1 MRINLPVTPQE
12 YDFPEHD
19 MLVSTTDTKGV
30 ITYCN
35 RAFIETSGFRD
46 DELIGQ
52 PHNAVRHPDM
62 PPEAFKDLWRTVGGG
77 QPWTGL
83 VKNRRKNG
91 DHYWVEANV
100 TPLMAGGKP
109 QAYLSVR
116 IKPSRAQIAQAE
128 ALYSQIARERAS
140 GRATVRL
147 QAGMVQ
153 RIGWRGLAARW
164 RALPLT
170 PQIGARLALV
180 LAVAMAPPLLS
191 LAGLNAWSASANAAL
206 QATILLVGAG
216 WMLTWFQ
223 HRVARVMREA
233 ERVAGDLA
241 GCNLSA
247 SMSTDFA
254 PPMGLLMQRLRQI
267 QVNLRAVVGDV
278 RQEIAGFNRTSAEI
292 AEGSLDLSARTES
305 QASSLEETAA
315 AMEQLAG
322 TVQQTA
328 ETAGHVARRSEQSND
343 VAAQGGQAVRQAGDA
358 MGAIARSSAHM
369 GDIIGVI
376 EGIAFQTNI
385 LALNAAVEAARAGEQ
400 GRGFAV
406 VAGEVRALA
415 KRSGD
420 AAKEIRGLIAAS
432 ASHVTQGTTQM
443 QRAGETIAEVVST
456 VAAVGQLVRQISAA
470 ANEQATG
477 IAQVNAAVAQL
488 DGVTQRNAALVE
500 ESAAS
505 AEGLKASAVTLTRSV
520 QVFRLT

>member
-1 MRINLPVTPQE
+1 MRMNLPVTQQE

-19 MLVSTTDTKGV
+19 MLVSTTDTKGI

-35 RAFIETSGFRD
+35 RAFIETSGYRD

-52 PHNAVRHPDM
+52 PHNVVRHPDM
-62 PPEAFKDLWRTVGGG
+62 PAEGFKDLWRTVGSG

-91 DHYWVEANV
+91 DHYWVQANV

-128 ALYSQIARERAS
+128 ALYGQIVRERES

-147 QAGMVQ
+147 QAGMVL
-153 RIGWRGLAARW
+153 RPGWRGLAARW
-164 RALPLT
+164 QALPLT

-180 LAVAMAPPLLS
+180 LVAALAPPLAS
-191 LAGLNAWSASANAAL
+191 LAGLNTWSTTANAAL
-206 QATILLVGAG
+206 QAAIMVVGAG
-216 WMLTWFQ
+216 WMLAWFQ

-247 SMSTDFA
+247 ATSTDFA

-267 QVNLRAVVGDV
+267 QINLRAVVGDV
-278 RQEIAGFNRTSAEI
+278 RQEINGFNRTAAEI
-292 AEGSLDLSARTES
+292 AEGSLDLSERTES
-305 QASSLEETAA
+305 QASSLEQTAA
-315 AMEQLAG
+315 AMEQLSG

-343 VAAQGGQAVRQAGDA
+343 IAAQGGEAVRQAGEA
-358 MGAIARSSAHM
+358 MGAIAQSSAHM
-369 GDIIGVI
+369 RDIIGVI

-420 AAKEIRGLIAAS
+420 AAKEIRGLIATS

-456 VAAVGQLVRQISAA
+456 VADVGQLVRQISAA

-477 IAQVNAAVAQL
+477 IAQVNAAVEQL